1 MIDVLEIQTT
11 DLDKVEWND
20 IVIRDW
26 DDEGKFIG
34 DPKKKDSR
42 TKTDWDLLRVRNPW
56 GSANPVEWTGQWSDG
71 STEVVD
77 NINA

>member
-1 MIDVLEIQTT
+1 LIDVLEIQTT